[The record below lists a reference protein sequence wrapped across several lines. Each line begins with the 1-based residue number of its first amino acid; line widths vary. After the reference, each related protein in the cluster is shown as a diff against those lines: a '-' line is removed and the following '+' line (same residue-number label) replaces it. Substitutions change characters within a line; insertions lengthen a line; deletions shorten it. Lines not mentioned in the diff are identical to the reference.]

1 MHAREL
7 TADGAAGPS
16 ALHLDQIPAEVHAGE
31 LAPCLSPQGRRARG
45 PAAPPTCAARPLQVL
60 QACAVRMACGYTTGG
75 LAQAFLLPTVCRRAP
90 HLPAQEAA
98 TSLQQPCLGPG
109 ARRRRFKEALEQPF
123 WSVLPGVLTA
133 KLWWALGRPGAPLPL
148 RATSVSKRFFLLP
161 VHKQGHGRL
170 CFPLNRAL
178 IERQTQS
185 GVVAPAPL
193 GRRRHAR
200 GHQRPAV
207 AQGAR
212 QRHHSRE

>member
-90 HLPAQEAA
+90 HLPASSHKPAAAMLGTRCASQAVQGGARAAVLERAAGGPHCQAVVGAWAAWRAPSFACYIGVKTVLPA
-98 TSLQQPCLGPG
+98 TSAQTR
-109 ARRRRFKEALEQPF
+109 AWKV
-123 WSVLPGVLTA
+123 VLP
-133 KLWWALGRPGAPLPL
+133 
-148 RATSVSKRFFLLP
+148 
-161 VHKQGHGRL
+161 
-170 CFPLNRAL
+170 
-178 IERQTQS
+178 TQQS
-185 GVVAPAPL
+185 TD
-193 GRRRHAR
+193 
-200 GHQRPAV
+200 
-207 AQGAR
+207 
-212 QRHHSRE
+212 